1 MVMHIISSISL
12 RNRLLFLVL
21 LISCFSKSQTYTYF
35 IYSEKKEQVG
45 DLKITRTIKD
55 TITRID
61 MVSQIKIKLLITT
74 SVKCDLTTV
83 YHNNELYSNSVVT
96 YRNNSVSSVAKTLKM
111 GSYYQFVKDGAKTT
125 YPDKIV
131 YSESMLYFQEP
142 AKLSS
147 LYSEFD
153 GVAKSVVEKEASYY
167 QVKNPINGNVS
178 EYLYKNNIL
187 SVATIHF
194 QMMILHLVKQ

>member
-1 MVMHIISSISL
+1 MHFISGIDL
-12 RNRLLFLVL
+12 RNRLLCVLV

-61 MVSQIKIKLLITT
+61 MVSQIKVKLIITT

-83 YHNNELYSNSVVT
+83 YHNNELFSNSVVT
-96 YRNNSVSSVAKTLKM
+96 YRNNSVSSVAKTVKV
-111 GSYYQFVKDGAKTT
+111 GSSYQFDKDGDKTN
-125 YPDKIV
+125 YLEKIN

-142 AKLSS
+142 SKLSY

-153 GVAKSVVEKEASYY
+153 GVAKSVVEKETNLYH
-167 QVKNPINGNVS
+167 VKNPINGNVS
-178 EYLYKNNIL
+178 EYFYQNNVL
-187 SVATIHF
+187 SAATIHF